1 MDAVRFLRSLA
12 PLALV
17 VGLVTAC
24 GGGSSSSPQG
34 STGAAVSSTVQLR
47 VVSARYAQ
55 DTSQGQEQLGPQVP
69 KALASK
75 LQGYDCSS
83 QPAVLDG
90 LLMECDSTR
99 TVYLMRAPLITGG
112 IASAVPLQIG
122 HSKQWYVKLT
132 FDQTA
137 TSALSNAAD
146 TMTGQELAIVLDG
159 RVLTALLIDSSMKD
173 GHVGI
178 TGDYDKSSAT
188 QLARQLTA

>member
-1 MDAVRFLRSLA
+1 VRFLRSLV

-17 VGLVTAC
+17 AGLVTAC

-34 STGAAVSSTVQLR
+34 ATGPAVSSTVQLR

-69 KALASK
+69 KALASTLSK
-75 LQGYDCSS
+75 YDCASK
-83 QPAVLDG
+83 PTVIDG
-90 LLMECDSTR
+90 LLVECDSTH
-99 TVYLMRAPLITGG
+99 TVYLMNSPLITGG
-112 IASAVPLQIG
+112 VASAVPLQIG

-132 FDQTA
+132 FDPKA
-137 TSALSNAAD
+137 TSALSKAAD

-159 RVLTALLIDSSMKD
+159 HVLTALLIDSSMKD

-188 QLARQLTA
+188 QLAQQLTA